1 VLHLVAL
8 ARAGCHA
15 LHGGQGL
22 TELAGGQGSFP
33 KLQLVD
39 GTLRGTAGVEAR
51 YVAMTITSKTVAP
64 REKKTVEEL
73 ETALAKALRAH
84 LECQGIKILKI
95 TPLENSEDGL
105 ANWDAEF
112 AAEPGVTM
120 SAECKRVLLG
130 AKQDVQ
136 KHFDLSDGD

>member
-1 VLHLVAL
+1 
-8 ARAGCHA
+8 
-15 LHGGQGL
+15 
-22 TELAGGQGSFP
+22 
-33 KLQLVD
+33 
-39 GTLRGTAGVEAR
+39 
-51 YVAMTITSKTVAP
+51 MTITSKTVAP

-84 LECQGIKILKI
+84 PESQGIKILKI
-95 TPLENSEDGL
+95 KPLENSEVGL

-130 AKQDVQ
+130 AKQGVQ
-136 KHFDLSDGD
+136 KHFDLV